1 MAKGRA
7 SGGGGGKVFLGFLL
21 GLAVVAGG
29 AAARAGNATVTANK
43 HTLAMQTRHRTI
55 VFIVE
60 IPKLPYLPRLAK

>member
-1 MAKGRA
+1 
-7 SGGGGGKVFLGFLL
+7 
-21 GLAVVAGG
+21 VAGG